1 MHGGLVTR
9 SLSNDMQNVTTSTVV
24 RPIILVEAEFDS
36 SDVLIWSGIGD
47 LSWDS
52 KTWIGTGQLLRVDAM
67 EESVEMRAVGTTVT
81 LSGIPSELLSI
92 ALQEDYQG
100 RQLTVYL
107 GAFDDSGTVI
117 TSPVIVFKGRMD
129 IMTISE
135 SGDSAS
141 IQVNVENR
149 LIDFERPRE
158 RRYTSEDQK
167 IDFPSD
173 KGFEFVSTIQDKEIV
188 WGRV

>member
-1 MHGGLVTR
+1 MTR
-9 SLSNDMQNVTTSTVV
+9 SLSNDMQDVTTATLV

-47 LSWDS
+47 LTWDS
-52 KTWIGTGQLLRVDAM
+52 KTWTGTGQLLRVDAM
-67 EESVEMRAVGTTVT
+67 EESVEMRAVGTKVT

-100 RQLTVYL
+100 RELSVYL
-107 GAFDDSGTVI
+107 GAFDDSGAVI
-117 TSPVIVFKGRMD
+117 ASPVVVFKGRMD

-135 SGDSAS
+135 AGDTAS
-141 IQVNVENR
+141 IEVSVENR

-158 RRYTSEDQK
+158 RRFTSEDQK
-167 IDFPSD
+167 IEYPND

>member
-1 MHGGLVTR
+1 MTR
-9 SLSNDMQNVTTSTVV
+9 SLSTDMQNVATSSVV
-24 RPIILVEAEFDS
+24 RPIIFVKAEFDS
-36 SDVLIWSGIGD
+36 GDVLMWSGMGD
-47 LSWDS
+47 LDWDGQ
-52 KTWIGTGQLLRVDAM
+52 TWVGTGQLLRVDAM

-81 LSGIPSELLSI
+81 LSGIPSDLLSL
-92 ALQEDYQG
+92 ALQEDYPG
-100 RQLTVYL
+100 RALTVYL
-107 GAFDDSGTVI
+107 GAFNDDNEVI
-117 TSPVIVFKGRMD
+117 STPVVIFKGRMD

-135 SGDSAS
+135 AGDSAS
-141 IQVNVENR
+141 IEVTVENR

-167 IDFPSD
+167 IDYPDD

>member
-1 MHGGLVTR
+1 MTR
-9 SLSNDMQNVTTSTVV
+9 SLSNDMQDVTTATLV

-47 LSWDS
+47 LTWDS
-52 KTWIGTGQLLRVDAM
+52 KTWTGTGQLLRVDAM
-67 EESVEMRAVGTTVT
+67 EESVEMRAVGTKVT

-100 RQLTVYL
+100 RQLSVYL
-107 GAFDDSGTVI
+107 GAFDDSGAVI
-117 TSPVIVFKGRMD
+117 ASPVVVFKGRMD

-135 SGDSAS
+135 AGDTAS
-141 IQVNVENR
+141 IEVSVENR

-158 RRYTSEDQK
+158 RRFTSEDQK
-167 IDFPSD
+167 IEYPND

>member
-1 MHGGLVTR
+1 MTR
-9 SLSNDMQNVTTSTVV
+9 SLSSAMQDVTTATLV

-36 SDVLIWSGIGD
+36 SDVLMWSGTGD
-47 LSWDS
+47 LTWDS
-52 KTWIGTGQLLRVDAM
+52 KTWTGTGQLLRVDAM

-81 LSGIPSELLSI
+81 LSGIPSELLSL

-100 RQLTVYL
+100 RTLTVYL

-117 TSPVIVFKGRMD
+117 ASPVVVFKGRMD
-129 IMTISE
+129 VMTISE
-135 SGDSAS
+135 AGDTAS

-149 LIDFERPRE
+149 LIDFERARE
-158 RRYTSEDQK
+158 RRFTSEDQK
-167 IDFPSD
+167 IDYPDD

>member
-1 MHGGLVTR
+1 MTR
-9 SLSNDMQNVTTSTVV
+9 SLSTDMQNVTTSTVV

-36 SDVLIWSGIGD
+36 ATTRMWSGTGD
-47 LSWDS
+47 LSWNS
-52 KTWIGTGQLLRVDAM
+52 QTWIGTGQLLRVDAM

-107 GAFDDSGTVI
+107 GAFNDFGSVI